1 MPDASGIAHHLSSTT
16 IMKKHLDR
24 NSFVPLY
31 AQIHQTLRQMIDS
44 GEINPGSP
52 VPSERELSEEYGV
65 SRMTARQALRAL
77 RLDGLVYRERG
88 IGTIVTKR
96 KVDVH
101 TRNLIGFTDDMLQR
115 GLQPSSQL
123 RLMVREA
130 ASQKIADTL
139 GIRPGDEVFHVER
152 LRLADGTPMAFE
164 VNYISA
170 ALCPNLDEYDLAKES
185 LYHILER
192 DYGISMQRAEEELEA
207 VQASRHEAALLSIK
221 TGAPVLCVHRIVYSD
236 TGQAIESVRTL
247 YRADRY
253 RATFHLTKNEL

>member
-1 MPDASGIAHHLSSTT
+1 
-16 IMKKHLDR
+16 MKRRLDR

-31 AQIHQTLRQMIDS
+31 EQIHQTLRQMISS
-44 GEINPGSP
+44 GEISAGSP

-77 RLDGLVYRERG
+77 RQDGLVYRERG

-101 TRNLIGFTDDMLQR
+101 TRNLVGFTDDMLQR
-115 GLQPSSQL
+115 GLRPSSQVK
-123 RLMVREA
+123 LMARES
-130 ASQKIADTL
+130 ASQTTADML
-139 GIRPGDEVFHVER
+139 GIKPGDEVFHLER

-164 VNYISA
+164 LNYISA
-170 ALCPNLDEYDLAKES
+170 ALCPTLDEYDLEKES

-192 DYGISMQRAEEELEA
+192 DYGIRMQRAEEVLEA
-207 VQASRHEAALLSIK
+207 ARALRREASLLSIK
-221 TGAPVLCVHRIVYSD
+221 PGAPVLCVRRIIYSD
-236 TGQAIESVRTL
+236 ANNAIESVRTL

-253 RATFHLTKNEL
+253 RATFHLSKNGL

>member
-1 MPDASGIAHHLSSTT
+1 
-16 IMKKHLDR
+16 MKKHLDR

-31 AQIHQTLRQMIDS
+31 EQIHQALRQMIDS

-65 SRMTARQALRAL
+65 SRMTARQALRSL
-77 RLDGLVYRERG
+77 RQDGLVYRERG

-115 GLQPSSQL
+115 GLTPSSKL
-123 RLMVREA
+123 RLIVREN
-130 ASQKIADTL
+130 ASPSIAEML
-139 GIRPGDEVFHVER
+139 GINSGDEVFHVER

-170 ALCPNLDEYDLAKES
+170 GLCPNLDEYDLEKES
-185 LYHILER
+185 LYHILEQ
-192 DYGISMQRAEEELEA
+192 DYGIRMQRAEEELEA
-207 VQASRHEAALLSIK
+207 KRAARPEAALLSIK
-221 TGAPVLCVHRIVYSD
+221 VGAPVLCVHRIVYSD
-236 TGQAIESVRTL
+236 TSQAIESVRTL

-253 RATFHLTKNEL
+253 RATFHLTKNGV